1 MEIILIN
8 EIQKLIQIKAVSCS
22 LNVGPE
28 SQCGRV
34 VDEISCYCA
43 NFNNVI

>member
-1 MEIILIN
+1 MIWIN
-8 EIQKLIQIKAVSCS
+8 EVHKLFEIKAVSCS

-43 NFNNVI
+43 NFNNVIRH